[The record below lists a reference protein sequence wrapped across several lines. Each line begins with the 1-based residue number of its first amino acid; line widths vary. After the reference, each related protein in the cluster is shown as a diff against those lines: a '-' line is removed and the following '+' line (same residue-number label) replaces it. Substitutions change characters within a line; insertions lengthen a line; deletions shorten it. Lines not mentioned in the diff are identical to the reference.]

1 MISKFKKLVL
11 ALIMTFVCV
20 FSVEAATSVKEDD
33 STYQGA
39 TYIIGSTRFTA
50 GTVLKLNTVKE
61 AISNEWMLQLSQGI
75 KPADIEIVTYYR
87 SGFNGA
93 WYEISDEAPNGLRA
107 LDEEEEKELTDN
119 LHIYYVD
126 NEEKQLTF
134 EYSGSINPETL
145 PEGVTYV
152 DGNLVVPATTKEV
165 SFETE
170 DGTQV
175 VVEPK
180 QIEEEGEL
188 EVTVSPKITI
198 TIPESDTPNYIN
210 NSVEAEIKIKG
221 NSYADETKEYYLYYY
236 LSNTEDLGK
245 QVYGST
251 TILKEEDI
259 LKFNLNASE
268 AGTYTFTVLLVS
280 DNSETL
286 AKVADTI
293 TFVKKAPL
301 VVMDLPETFKV
312 GEPTYFTVS
321 TVANDYAGVK
331 VVGVGNSVNAEG
343 NTGIE
348 KIEFCVAEN
357 SCMNMNQDPDGKFG
371 VAEGF
376 ELSDAESMFRVT
388 FNETGTYT
396 FTFGIESVEGEEEV
410 SVTETANYEVVYDE
424 TNTELVAKVGNV
436 YYKDL
441 LTAIEASTPEN
452 AAVLLHDTNLTQ
464 IELTAENEKDYVLDL
479 NGKTLSFANDKKNGL
494 IYSANNGSL
503 TINNGLITCDGSA
516 SCISVKRTDAK
527 TEAETHPVLNLNSD
541 IYSKATAIKA
551 IHNVEVNVTGKIEV
565 EEWVNA
571 VSGLGNP
578 TDKGTIFNITGAEI
592 IARAGTGIYLPNIG
606 TANIIDS
613 KITALLPIGIK
624 SGILNVRGGSL
635 IALGGANASYHEN
648 LSTYNNGITE
658 PGDAIY
664 VEVYTPPYGGEIV
677 INVTNT
683 DITSVWG
690 KDIRVFNATGEGAV
704 INAEGYEVVTELPTA
719 KVINGKSVGYF
730 TSVEDAKGAK
740 GELVYLV
747 HNEDEFKAAIADTT
761 SHKMEIMDSFSVS
774 DRNVIEHELTIN
786 GNGHTIS
793 AKDEN
798 SFISFRANAT
808 IDNLNIVDH
817 YEDAQSFI
825 YVQNGGT
832 LNALENVEINT
843 NGFGIVVI
851 GKDSNATTLNF
862 SGTINT
868 TSTEYAAISGNG
880 YDVYGSTTININE
893 GAVIN
898 AANNIALYIPQN
910 GIVNIADGVTITA
923 NTVIGMKSGILNVAG
938 GLLTATGEYVELPE
952 LYNNGQE
959 LSGDVI
965 TVEINKSYFGGKNND
980 NIQVNITGGTLVSN
994 NGNILRTV
1002 REEGNNTT
1010 IKVSGKYAAEEVLTA
1025 ETSRYVGL
1033 LMSVAKAD
1041 VDRKITATAEIVT
1054 PSISDFAAESNID
1067 LYATLQSSEPMTGVR
1082 FELEVTSAPENG
1094 VAKVFA
1100 TDTIG
1105 VYNMIETGWGPA
1117 EGFDVPALYK
1127 ATTPL
1132 IIRATVA
1139 GEYTATLKLVKASDR
1154 SVVASKEVSVV
1165 VE

>member
-1 MISKFKKLVL
+1 MISKFKKLVF
-11 ALIMTFVCV
+11 AFIMTFA
-20 FSVEAATSVKEDD
+20 FAFGIEAATTVKEDEN
-33 STYQGA
+33 TYQGA
-39 TYIIGSTRFTA
+39 TYIIGSTRLTTNA
-50 GTVLKLNTVKE
+50 VLTLNTVKD
-61 AISNEWMLQLSQGI
+61 AVSNEFLLQLSQGT
-75 KPADIEIVTYYR
+75 KPEDIDVVTYYR
-87 SGFNGA
+87 SGFDGS
-93 WYEISDEAPNGLRA
+93 WYEISDEVPNGLRA
-107 LDEEEEKELTDN
+107 LNEEEEKELTDN

-145 PEGVTYV
+145 PEGVSYV
-152 DGNLVVPATTKEV
+152 DGKLVVPATTKEV

-175 VVEPK
+175 LVEPK

-210 NSVEAEIKIKG
+210 NEVEAEINILG
-221 NSYADETKEYYLYYY
+221 NSYVSETKEYNLYYY
-236 LSNTEDLGK
+236 LSEGENLGESEAA
-245 QVYGST
+245 ST
-251 TILKEEDI
+251 ILLKEEETI
-259 LKFNLNASE
+259 KYAINASQ
-268 AGTYTFTVLLVS
+268 AGAYTFTVKLTDEKDVV
-280 DNSETL
+280 L
-286 AKVADTI
+286 ATASTEI
-293 TFVKKAPL
+293 TFIKKAPL

-331 VVGVGNSVNAEG
+331 VVGVGNSVNTDG

-357 SCMNMNQDPDGKFG
+357 TCMNMDRDPDGKFG

-376 ELSDAESMFRVT
+376 ELSDATSMFRVT
-388 FNETGTYT
+388 FNETGRYT

-410 SVTETANYEVVYDE
+410 SVTEIANYEVVYDE
-424 TNTELVAKVGNV
+424 TNAELVAKVGNV

-441 LTAIEASTPEN
+441 LTAIKASTRET
-452 AAVLLHDTNLTQ
+452 AAVLLRDINLTQ
-464 IELTAENEKDYVLDL
+464 IELTAEDEKDYVLDL
-479 NGKTLSFANDKKNGL
+479 NGKTLSFANEKKNAL
-494 IYSANNGSL
+494 IYTANNGSL
-503 TINNGLITCDGSA
+503 TINNGLITCNGSA

-527 TEAETHPVLNLNSD
+527 TDAETHPVLNLNND

-551 IHNVEVNVTGKIEV
+551 VHNVEVNVTGRIEV

-571 VSGLGNP
+571 ISGLGNA

-592 IARAGTGIYLPNIG
+592 IANEGTGIYLPNIG
-606 TANIIDS
+606 TANIVDS
-613 KITALLPIGIK
+613 EITALLPIGIK
-624 SGILNVRGGSL
+624 AGNLNVRGGSL
-635 IALGGANASYHEN
+635 TALGGANASYHEN

-683 DITSVWG
+683 DITSEWG

-704 INAEGYEVVTELPTA
+704 INAEGYEVVTALPAA

-730 TSVEDAKGAK
+730 TSVEDAKDAK

-747 HNEDEFKAAIADTT
+747 HNENEFKAAIADTA
-761 SHKMEIMDSFSVS
+761 SHKMEIMDSFSIS

-798 SFISFRANAT
+798 SFISFRANVT
-808 IDNLNIVDH
+808 MDNLNIVDD
-817 YEDAQSFI
+817 YEDSLSFI

-862 SGTINT
+862 GGTINS
-868 TSTEYAAISGNG
+868 TSIEYAAISGNG
-880 YDVYGSTTININE
+880 YDVYGSTKININE

-898 AANNIALYIPQN
+898 SVNSIALYIPQN
-910 GIVNIADGVTITA
+910 GIVNIADGATITA
-923 NTVIGMKSGILNVAG
+923 HTVIAMKSGILNVAG
-938 GLLTATGEYVELPE
+938 GVLTATGEYVELPE
-952 LYNNGQE
+952 LYNNGQN

-1010 IKVSGKYAAEEVLTA
+1010 IKVSGKYAAEEALTA

-1041 VDRKITATAEIVT
+1041 TDKKITATTEIET
-1054 PSISDFAAESNID
+1054 PSTSDFGTESNID

-1132 IIRATVA
+1132 IIKATVA